1 MKEKDIEKMRKE
13 INTMTLAEEG
23 FTQSDEQL

>member
-23 FTQSDEQL
+23 FTQSDE

>member
-13 INTMTLAEEG
+13 INTMTIAEEG
-23 FTQSDEQL
+23 FMQSDEQL